1 LSVFVVVFSWLFGIW
16 GSSMT
21 SLIDWRELVYLGVVE
36 VIVLSIV
43 SFFLI
48 GDE

>member
-1 LSVFVVVFSWLFGIW
+1 
-16 GSSMT
+16 MT

-43 SFFLI
+43 SFLI
-48 GDE
+48 GGE